1 MARLG
6 ARRNARARVRL
17 APVVRE
23 FASELRPDGLRSRRK
38 SCCARLG
45 RGRTKGARG
54 AVRRVIATLLA
65 NDVARTPNGGIA
77 ALSTVKTARMVQAIV
92 SPTTAPTATNTS
104 AKASSTDF
112 PTRRRAARARL
123 GLYIVIVRRLPRK
136 WEALP
141 LTSHAVRL
149 DVYPLVP
156 GGGVSVTAPC
166 RYRGGN
172 VCPTLRSRSATAPP
186 DV

>member
-1 MARLG
+1 VARLG

-123 GLYIVIVRRLPRK
+123 GLYIVIVRRLP
-136 WEALP
+136 